1 MLNFCF
7 NYFVFTYF
15 QLIQMEISEDT
26 FKYHHKRQ
34 EFLLKQKAKEM
45 RKPLETDV
53 F

>member
-1 MLNFCF
+1 
-7 NYFVFTYF
+7 
-15 QLIQMEISEDT
+15 MEISEDT

-34 EFLLKQKAKEM
+34 EFLLKQKAAKEM